1 MKHIIIAFFFSLLIS
16 LSLKASGATIE
27 VYGVKFNEVFLC
39 QSASCSN
46 GIKIGGGSR
55 INIAD
60 PYFTTNIGTLIDL
73 KKANLGSKSY
83 SHVKFNVDMKFV
95 VKATNGSCY
104 SFPTKVEPGYSKG
117 TTDASKYGEQI
128 IQAAMDNIDCPACS
142 NVTKDSFDFTWPLSG
157 SYTPGTGQSIAWN
170 IDVTD
175 AIEFDGCDIGPGE
188 PGLNFAVIQ
197 F

>member
-1 MKHIIIAFFFSLLIS
+1 MKHIIIAFFFSFLIS
-16 LSLKASGATIE
+16 LSLKAVPNIE
-27 VYGVKFNEVFLC
+27 VYGVKFNEIFLC

-46 GIKIGGGSR
+46 AIKIGGGSR

-60 PYFTTNIGTLIDL
+60 PYFTSNIGTLIDL
-73 KKANLGSKSY
+73 KKSNLGSNSY

-95 VKATNGSCY
+95 IKATNGSCY

-128 IQAAMDNIDCPACS
+128 IQAAVDNIDCEVCS

-157 SYTPGTGQSIAWN
+157 SYTPGTGKSIAWN
-170 IDVTD
+170 IDVTNSID
-175 AIEFDGCDIGPGE
+175 FDGCNIGPGE
-188 PGLNFAVIQ
+188 PGLDFTVVQ
-197 F
+197 Y